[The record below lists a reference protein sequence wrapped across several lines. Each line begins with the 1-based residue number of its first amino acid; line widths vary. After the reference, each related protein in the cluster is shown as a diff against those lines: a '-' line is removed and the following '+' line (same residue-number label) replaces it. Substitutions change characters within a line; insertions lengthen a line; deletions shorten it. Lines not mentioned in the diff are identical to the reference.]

1 MFETKYSKFLT
12 ILLVIIIVAIFGLL
26 GYLGYSY
33 YKSYTLDKDAA
44 DAASKFVQETTQNII
59 EGTGNVVNP
68 SVNENTTGNTSIS
81 ENIAAA
87 NMTSTNGGTRTYKGF
102 EMIGTI
108 EIQKTNINYP
118 ILQAPPTPKKLEVSV
133 AAVYPKVAQ
142 LNTVGNVVIS
152 GHNFRNGTF
161 FSNNKNLTEGD
172 KIYITDL
179 TGRKVAYT
187 VYKAF
192 LTDKSETEFYNRDT
206 DGKME
211 ITLSTCADD
220 STTQRV
226 IVQARAD

>member
-1 MFETKYSKFLT
+1 MFESKYSKFLT
-12 ILLVIIIVAIFGLL
+12 VLLVIIIVAVIGLL

-33 YKSYTLDKDAA
+33 YKSYTLDKDAT
-44 DAASKFVQETTQNII
+44 DAAQKFEEQTSQGIVES
-59 EGTGNVVNP
+59 TGNVVAP
-68 SVNENTTGNTSIS
+68 VQNTTGEIS
-81 ENIAAA
+81 ENIEAA
-87 NMTSTNGGTRTYKGF
+87 NMTNLNGGTKTYKGF
-102 EMIGTI
+102 EMIGSI

-118 ILQAPPTPKKLEVSV
+118 VLQAPPTPKKLEVSV
-133 AAVYPKVAQ
+133 AAVYPQDAQ

-161 FSNNKNLTEGD
+161 FSNNKNLVEGD

-226 IVQARAD
+226 IVQARADQ

>member
-1 MFETKYSKFLT
+1 MFETRYSKFLT
-12 ILLVIIIVAIFGLL
+12 ILLIVIIIAVIGLL
-26 GYLGYSY
+26 GYLGYNY
-33 YKSYTLDKDAA
+33 YKSYTLNKDADEA
-44 DAASKFVQETTQNII
+44 VSKFVQETT
-59 EGTGNVVNP
+59 GNVVD
-68 SVNENTTGNTSIS
+68 STGDTGGNIS
-81 ENIAAA
+81 ENIASA
-87 NMTSTNGGTRTYKGF
+87 NLSNTNSNTKTYKGF

-108 EIQKTNINYP
+108 EIPKTNVNYP
-118 ILQAPPTPKKLEVSV
+118 VLQAPPIVQKLEVSV
-133 AAVYPKVAQ
+133 AATYPQVAE
-142 LNTVGNVVIS
+142 LNVPGNVVIS

-179 TGRKVAYT
+179 TGRRVTYS
-187 VYKAF
+187 VYKVF

-220 STTQRV
+220 NTTQRV

>member
-12 ILLVIIIVAIFGLL
+12 VLLIIIIVAVIGLL

-33 YKSYTLDKDAA
+33 YKSYTIDKDAEEA
-44 DAASKFVQETTQNII
+44 TTGFLEET
-59 EGTGNVVNP
+59 TGNVT
-68 SVNENTTGNTSIS
+68 STQNENTNEAGNIS

-87 NMTSTNGGTRTYKGF
+87 NLSNVNGGTTKTYKGF

-108 EIQKTNINYP
+108 EIPKTGAKYP
-118 ILQAPPTPKKLEVSV
+118 VLQAPPIPKKLEVSV
-133 AAVYPKVAQ
+133 AAVYPQVAE
-142 LNTVGNVVIS
+142 LNTAGNVVIS
-152 GHNFRNGTF
+152 GHNYRNGTF
-161 FSNNKNLTEGD
+161 FSNNKNLVEGD

-179 TGRKVAYT
+179 TGNRVEYT
-187 VYKAF
+187 VYKVF

-211 ITLSTCADD
+211 ITLTTCADD
-220 STTQRV
+220 NTTQRV